1 MDFFE
6 DIDEDPGKDKYE
18 EPDNELQA
26 KVREKLERQ
35 RKAEAAATEAKNEKT
50 EPIGA
55 GAYLAKMA
63 AKTATDKKES
73 AAKDLVKTALKKKNE
88 KISIEPVVGDQI
100 AAMIP
105 QQQTA
110 GDKSGS
116 GFSDFVKTALQ
127 IGKFAATLQDGGQ
140 IASKIE
146 TKAKPKAKKRYV
158 RGVGAAKRGYGKA
171 TYSKKM
177 Y

>member
-1 MDFFE
+1 
-6 DIDEDPGKDKYE
+6 
-18 EPDNELQA
+18 
-26 KVREKLERQ
+26 
-35 RKAEAAATEAKNEKT
+35 
-50 EPIGA
+50 
-55 GAYLAKMA
+55 
-63 AKTATDKKES
+63 
-73 AAKDLVKTALKKKNE
+73 
-88 KISIEPVVGDQI
+88 
-100 AAMIP
+100 MIP